1 MTRLAAEEGFTLVEM
16 LVSLA
21 LLALAATLV
30 TQTFAVGRRTAAHV
44 EASASRVDEVAAA
57 QDLLRDRIEHLFA
70 DAKFSSTSVSVDL
83 AGHAHDLEF
92 VTGEPDPVRASA
104 LQRQRVTLA
113 PDGDLTL
120 ASRPDAPSAAFSA
133 PFAILHGVRA
143 LTIDYLPPSSA
154 GPWRSSWIDQ
164 PTPPA
169 LVRMRV
175 RFAEADP
182 RTWPELIVRPAVT
195 IDDACVLDR
204 ETGRCRGRT

>member
-1 MTRLAAEEGFTLVEM
+1 MNRPAAEEGFTLVEM

-21 LLALAATLV
+21 LLALAASLV
-30 TQTFAVGRRTAAHV
+30 TQTFAAGRRTASHV
-44 EASASRVDEVAAA
+44 EASALRVDEVAAA

-70 DAKFSSTSVSVDL
+70 DAKFSSTSISVDL

-92 VTGEPDPVRASA
+92 VTSEPDLARASA
-104 LQRQRVTLA
+104 LQRQRLA
-113 PDGDLTL
+113 LTPDGDLTL
-120 ASRPDAPSAAFSA
+120 VSRPDGPSTAFSA
-133 PFAILHGVRA
+133 PISILHGVRA
-143 LTIDYLPPSSA
+143 LVIDYLPPGSA
-154 GPWRSSWIDQ
+154 GPWRSTWIDQ

-175 RFAEADP
+175 RFSEADL
-182 RTWPELIVRPAVT
+182 RVWPELIVRPTVT